1 MVGIFRGLG
10 SSDDFVGL
18 CAVPTLIT
26 KNSVRFLWISSAH
39 EIHENLNPTEII
51 NHAYGI

>member
-1 MVGIFRGLG
+1 MIGIFRGLG

-18 CAVPTLIT
+18 CAVPIPALIT

-51 NHAYGI
+51 NHA